1 MVNLEKQPKNMT
13 VQVYMG
19 SKAEL
24 LGRCTVLIAQEG
36 SVIPVP
42 VDVMAQAAY
51 PDEVVIVKT
60 SENMASK
67 AAIVIAQTILNTP
80 GIQSPV
86 FISCTDKP
94 TLDALCSVE
103 YPSPDNGKPIRLVAA
118 ETAKPAAPAKKTPDR
133 PRKASAPKSVNRTD
147 KPEAKTEPV
156 ATVKTDPPKDDK
168 GDENA
173 GAETVMPKPEVQ
185 DLPDADPDLVTP
197 TGEVNLEP
205 KPEYKDPEP
214 TKSDNAASR
223 ILHIMRTKV
232 PAGCIAPCLDAIR
245 EADDPEITLPLQVR
259 LKLARSG
266 FDANPDE
273 ITAKLAPVFAEI
285 KALMAEAAK

>member
-19 SKAEL
+19 AKAEL

-36 SVIPVP
+36 STIPVP
-42 VDVMAQAAY
+42 VDIMAQGAY
-51 PDEVVIVKT
+51 PDEVVVVKA

-80 GIQSPV
+80 GVQSPV

-118 ETAKPAAPAKKTPDR
+118 GAAKPAAPAKKAPER
-133 PRKASAPKSVNRTD
+133 PRKASAPKRVNTD
-147 KPEAKTEPV
+147 KPETKAKPV
-156 ATVKTDPPKDDK
+156 ASVKAEPPRDNKDITP
-168 GDENA
+168 ENRTTA
-173 GAETVMPKPEVQ
+173 ADTANQ
-185 DLPDADPDLVTP
+185 ALPDSDPELVTP
-197 TGEVNLEP
+197 SGEVNLEP

-214 TKSDNAASR
+214 PKSDNAASR
-223 ILHIMRTKV
+223 IIHIMRTKV

-245 EADDPEITLPLQVR
+245 EADDPEITLPLQVK

-273 ITAKLAPVFAEI
+273 ITAKLVPVFAEI